1 MSKTCDDLNMSTP
14 ETRKKLAP
22 CRSAYWHKFDKDSYL
37 GYYKTDEVSVWT
49 VRLDRGRK
57 QLEERL
63 AFADDIEKADGVRV
77 MDFEQARAAARNW
90 CVAQVTEEARQ
101 PIDDRPFMTAGPA
114 CNRD

>member
-1 MSKTCDDLNMSTP
+1 MPKTNDDGTVT
-14 ETRKKLAP
+14 TREARSRLAP
-22 CRSAYWHKFDKDSYL
+22 RQGAYWHEFDKDSHL
-37 GYYKTDEVSVWT
+37 GYYKADEVRVWT
-49 VRLDRGRK
+49 ARLDRGKR

-63 AFADDIEKADGVRV
+63 AFADDFEDADGVRV

-90 CVAQVTEEARQ
+90 CVVQVTKEARQ